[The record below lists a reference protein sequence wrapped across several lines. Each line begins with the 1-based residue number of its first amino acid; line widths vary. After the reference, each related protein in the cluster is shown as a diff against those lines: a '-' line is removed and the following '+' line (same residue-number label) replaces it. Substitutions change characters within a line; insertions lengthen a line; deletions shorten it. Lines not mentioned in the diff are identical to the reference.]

1 MFTEGLMKELFF
13 NFALFVVLSFTFSTL
28 SGCGG
33 SASNSGDEPTRS
45 ETTSA
50 NTAPKKPSEY
60 PPIATAIAQSDI
72 KNLDG
77 STFKIADKKGKVV
90 LLNMWATW
98 CGPCRAEM
106 PALVRMQDAFREQ
119 GLEIIGLNSDNESVE
134 DINNFAQAMN
144 LNYALV
150 WPDTKLQTDLLKISQ
165 FGGIPQSFLIDRDGN
180 LRGVFRGANPA
191 DVRKMEKLV
200 AKVVNGDDSPIPET
214 PRPDGQPAS
223 SKPDDSVSM
232 DKPSGATSE
241 QAETE
246 ARPKS
251 K

>member
-1 MFTEGLMKELFF
+1 MKELFF
-13 NFALFVVLSFTFSTL
+13 NLALFAVLTITFSTL

-33 SASNSGDEPTRS
+33 SSSQTAEAPAAPGTVASGTE
-45 ETTSA
+45 
-50 NTAPKKPSEY
+50 PKKPSEY

-106 PALVRMQDAFREQ
+106 PALVKMQDAYREQ
-119 GLEIIGLNSDNESVE
+119 GLEIIGLNSDEESVE
-134 DINNFAQAMN
+134 DINNFAKAMN
-144 LNYALV
+144 LNYTLV
-150 WPDTKLQTDLLKISQ
+150 YPDSKLQTDLLKISQ

-191 DVRKMEKLV
+191 DVRKMETLV

-223 SKPDDSVSM
+223 SKPDDAVSM
-232 DKPSGATSE
+232 GKPTAPSSE
-241 QAETE
+241 KSDTDE
-246 ARPKS
+246 PLKS